1 MQMPKIFVNTHNSVK
16 YFENCG
22 DKQFGSYDNTSI
34 SFVSKPLRDAI
45 TFLLEWRLPVFFRK
59 DLILDQDKS
68 LFLEQVNQ

>member
-22 DKQFGSYDNTSI
+22 DKQFGSYGNTSI

-45 TFLLEWRLPVFFRK
+45 TFLLE
-59 DLILDQDKS
+59 
-68 LFLEQVNQ
+68 